1 MCVLGLAQRFSPQ
14 PKPLAHIG
22 WQGPKKE
29 AILTIAEHDR
39 WLLHNRLRD
48 VIGSQEADILMEHLP
63 PAGWNNLATKQDLEL
78 TTALLR
84 QDLQSEI
91 SGFRQELKTEIS
103 EVRQELKTEISEVRQ
118 ELKTEISA
126 VRLELKTDLSAV
138 HLELKTEIAELRV
151 EMERGFRSQTWK
163 MVTSMIATQS
173 ISVAIMASMV
183 NSLR

>member
-1 MCVLGLAQRFSPQ
+1 M
-14 PKPLAHIG
+14 
-22 WQGPKKE
+22 
-29 AILTIAEHDR
+29 TIAEHDR

-63 PAGWNNLATKQDLEL
+63 PAGWNHLATKQDLEL

-91 SGFRQELKTEIS
+91 SEFRQELKTDLSAVHLELKTEISTVRLELKTEIS
-103 EVRQELKTEISEVRQ
+103 EVRQELKTEI
-118 ELKTEISA
+118 
-126 VRLELKTDLSAV
+126 
-138 HLELKTEIAELRV
+138 AELRI

>member
-1 MCVLGLAQRFSPQ
+1 MCVLGLAQCFSPQ

-22 WQGPKKE
+22 WQSPKKE

-63 PAGWNNLATKQDLEL
+63 PAGWNHLATKQDLEL

-103 EVRQELKTEISEVRQ
+103 QVRQ

-126 VRLELKTDLSAV
+126 VRVELKTEISAV
-138 HLELKTEIAELRV
+138 RVELKTEISEVRQELKTEIAELRV

>member
-1 MCVLGLAQRFSPQ
+1 MFLGKRNPVRHQL
-14 PKPLAHIG
+14 KPLAHIG
-22 WQGPKKE
+22 WQSPKKE

-63 PAGWNNLATKQDLEL
+63 PAGWNHLATKQDLEL

-91 SGFRQELKTEIS
+91 SGFRQELKSEMS
-103 EVRQELKTEISEVRQ
+103 EVRL

-126 VRLELKTDLSAV
+126 VRLELKT
-138 HLELKTEIAELRV
+138 EIADVRV

>member
-1 MCVLGLAQRFSPQ
+1 VFLGKRNPVRHQL
-14 PKPLAHIG
+14 KPLAHIG
-22 WQGPKKE
+22 WQSPKKE

-63 PAGWNNLATKQDLEL
+63 PAGWNHLATKQDLEL

-103 EVRQELKTEISEVRQ
+103 EVRQELKTEIS
-118 ELKTEISA
+118 A
-126 VRLELKTDLSAV
+126 VRLELKT
-138 HLELKTEIAELRV
+138 EIADVRV

>member
-1 MCVLGLAQRFSPQ
+1 VFLGKRNPVRRQL
-14 PKPLAHIG
+14 KPLAHIG
-22 WQGPKKE
+22 WQSPKKE

-63 PAGWNNLATKQDLEL
+63 PAGWNHLATKQDLEL

-91 SGFRQELKTEIS
+91 SGFRQELKSEMS
-103 EVRQELKTEISEVRQ
+103 EVRL

-126 VRLELKTDLSAV
+126 VRLELKS
-138 HLELKTEIAELRV
+138 EIADVRV

>member
-1 MCVLGLAQRFSPQ
+1 MCVLGLVRRFSPQ
-14 PKPLAHIG
+14 PKPLAYIG
-22 WQGPKKE
+22 WQSPKKE

-63 PAGWNNLATKQDLEL
+63 PAGWNHLATKQDLEL

-103 EVRQELKTEISEVRQ
+103 EVRQELKTEIS
-118 ELKTEISA
+118 A
-126 VRLELKTDLSAV
+126 VRVELKTDLSAV

>member
-1 MCVLGLAQRFSPQ
+1 MFLGKRNPVRHQL
-14 PKPLAHIG
+14 KPLAHIG
-22 WQGPKKE
+22 WQSPKKE

-63 PAGWNNLATKQDLEL
+63 PAGWNHLATKQDLEL

-91 SGFRQELKTEIS
+91 SGFRQELKSEMS
-103 EVRQELKTEISEVRQ
+103 EVRL

-126 VRLELKTDLSAV
+126 VRLELKS
-138 HLELKTEIAELRV
+138 EIADVRV

>member
-1 MCVLGLAQRFSPQ
+1 MRQIVRCVLGLVKRSSPQ
-14 PKPLAHIG
+14 PKRLAHIG
-22 WQGPKKE
+22 WQSPKKE

-63 PAGWNNLATKQDLEL
+63 PAGWNHLATKQDLEL

-91 SGFRQELKTEIS
+91 SEFRQELKTDLSAVHLELKTEISTVRLELKTEIS
-103 EVRQELKTEISEVRQ
+103 EVRQELKTEI
-118 ELKTEISA
+118 
-126 VRLELKTDLSAV
+126 
-138 HLELKTEIAELRV
+138 AELRI

>member
-1 MCVLGLAQRFSPQ
+1 MFLGKRNPVRHQL
-14 PKPLAHIG
+14 KPLAHIG
-22 WQGPKKE
+22 WQSPKKE

-63 PAGWNNLATKQDLEL
+63 PAGWNHLATKQDLEL

-103 EVRQELKTEISEVRQ
+103 EVRQELKTEIS
-118 ELKTEISA
+118 A
-126 VRLELKTDLSAV
+126 VRLELKT
-138 HLELKTEIAELRV
+138 EIADVRV

>member
-1 MCVLGLAQRFSPQ
+1 M
-14 PKPLAHIG
+14 
-22 WQGPKKE
+22 
-29 AILTIAEHDR
+29 TIAEHDR

-63 PAGWNNLATKQDLEL
+63 PAGWNHLATKQDLEL

-103 EVRQELKTEISEVRQ
+103 EVRQELKTEIS
-118 ELKTEISA
+118 A
-126 VRLELKTDLSAV
+126 VRLELKT
-138 HLELKTEIAELRV
+138 EIADVRV

>member
-1 MCVLGLAQRFSPQ
+1 VFLGKRNPVRQQL
-14 PKPLAHIG
+14 KPLAHIG
-22 WQGPKKE
+22 WQSPKKE

-63 PAGWNNLATKQDLEL
+63 PAGWNHLATKQDLEL

-91 SGFRQELKTEIS
+91 SGFRQELKSEMS
-103 EVRQELKTEISEVRQ
+103 EVRL

-126 VRLELKTDLSAV
+126 VRLELKS
-138 HLELKTEIAELRV
+138 EIADVRV

>member
-1 MCVLGLAQRFSPQ
+1 MCVLGLAQCFSPQ

-22 WQGPKKE
+22 WQSPKKE

-63 PAGWNNLATKQDLEL
+63 PAGWNHLATKQDLEL

-103 EVRQELKTEISEVRQ
+103 QVRQ
-118 ELKTEISA
+118 
-126 VRLELKTDLSAV
+126 
-138 HLELKTEIAELRV
+138 ELKTEIAELRV

>member
-1 MCVLGLAQRFSPQ
+1 MFLGKRNPVRHQL
-14 PKPLAHIG
+14 KPLAHIG
-22 WQGPKKE
+22 WQSPKKE

-63 PAGWNNLATKQDLEL
+63 PAGWNHLATKQDLEL

-103 EVRQELKTEISEVRQ
+103 
-118 ELKTEISA
+118 A
-126 VRLELKTDLSAV
+126 VRLELKT
-138 HLELKTEIAELRV
+138 EIADVRV

>member
-1 MCVLGLAQRFSPQ
+1 VFLGKRNPVRHQL
-14 PKPLAHIG
+14 KPLAHIG
-22 WQGPKKE
+22 WQSPKKE

-63 PAGWNNLATKQDLEL
+63 PAGWNHLATKQDLEL

-103 EVRQELKTEISEVRQ
+103 
-118 ELKTEISA
+118 A
-126 VRLELKTDLSAV
+126 VRLELKT
-138 HLELKTEIAELRV
+138 EIADVRV

>member
-1 MCVLGLAQRFSPQ
+1 M
-14 PKPLAHIG
+14 
-22 WQGPKKE
+22 
-29 AILTIAEHDR
+29 TIAEHDR

-63 PAGWNNLATKQDLEL
+63 PAGWNHLATKQDLEL

-84 QDLQSEI
+84 HDLQSEI
-91 SGFRQELKTEIS
+91 SGF
-103 EVRQELKTEISEVRQ
+103 RQ

>member
-1 MCVLGLAQRFSPQ
+1 MFLGKRNPVRHQL
-14 PKPLAHIG
+14 KPLAHIG
-22 WQGPKKE
+22 WQSLKKK

-63 PAGWNNLATKQDLEL
+63 PAGWNHLATKQDLEL

-91 SGFRQELKTEIS
+91 SGFRQELKSEMS
-103 EVRQELKTEISEVRQ
+103 EVRL

-126 VRLELKTDLSAV
+126 VRLELKT
-138 HLELKTEIAELRV
+138 EIADVRV

-173 ISVAIMASMV
+173 ISVAIIASMV

>member
-1 MCVLGLAQRFSPQ
+1 MFLGKRNPVRQQL
-14 PKPLAHIG
+14 KPLAHIG
-22 WQGPKKE
+22 WQSPKKE

-48 VIGSQEADILMEHLP
+48 VIGSLEADILMEHLP
-63 PAGWNNLATKQDLEL
+63 PAGWNHLATKQDLEL

-91 SGFRQELKTEIS
+91 SGFRQELKSEMS
-103 EVRQELKTEISEVRQ
+103 EVRL

-126 VRLELKTDLSAV
+126 VRLELKT
-138 HLELKTEIAELRV
+138 EIADVRV